1 MGEYYGICKRCGFV
15 QLRTYDL
22 PDMPIKFQNGNPWP
36 CRYCKYPLVTMDKE
50 YNKYNL
56 MYRDLNGTRM
66 PDEKT
71 KKAFIEATYMQEH
84 ADEVKDIFD
93 PELREKRL
101 AAEEAECAKEEA
113 QKREEQRKKEI
124 ASLPV
129 RCPKCHSTSIS
140 TQKRGFKVGR
150 GVAVAALTG
159 FVDVG
164 AIAGAVGAGKYINVC
179 QKCGHKWKM

>member
-1 MGEYYGICKRCGFV
+1 MDYYGICKRCGFIYSLGANSPNV
-15 QLRTYDL
+15 PML
-22 PDMPIKFQNGNPWP
+22 FSNGDPWP
-36 CRYCKYPLVTMDKE
+36 CDHCGYPLISMDKKNNE
-50 YNKYNL
+50 YRR
-56 MYRDLNGTRM
+56 MYRELNGTKV
-66 PDEKT
+66 PDKKT
-71 KKAFIEATYMQEH
+71 EKAFMEATYMQEH

-101 AAEEAECAKEEA
+101 AAEEAEYAKEEA
-113 QKREEQRKKEI
+113 RKREEQRKKEI

-179 QKCGHKWKM
+179 QKCGHKWSPK